1 MRNVNHMGNSVPLRS
16 FLFVLLCAGILVW
29 LIALG
34 LLMISSYL
42 ALDLLNSVL
51 DLAQLS

>member
-1 MRNVNHMGNSVPLRS
+1 MGNSVPEKLG
-16 FLFVLLCAGILVW
+16 LFVLLTAGILVW

-34 LLMISSYL
+34 LLMISSYF
-42 ALDLLNSVL
+42 ALDLLNSVV